1 LFAVGQVDILRKT
14 EMCQM
19 THARIT
25 TLLFAVIGLGTI
37 SAGQAYAQANAQAG
51 CQVQVTGAVNASWTG
66 EWRDSDDAESG
77 YVGAASDY
85 WLTDEDMKEV
95 AESMEGPGSKA
106 RKLTMLMRRVP
117 RIAILLLNCATP
129 EGHVFIRPANKS
141 VYDDVPRKAQPYKI
155 AAEKTA
161 TPGQFVASSLRVGR
175 SYYQVTDGRLDLKK
189 FNFDGA
195 AGTFTLKAS
204 LAGTAD
210 KGKDITVQGTFNFP
224 CTGLGSRCRVR

>member
-1 LFAVGQVDILRKT
+1 
-14 EMCQM
+14 M
-19 THARIT
+19 THARFT

-37 SAGQAYAQANAQAG
+37 SAGQAYAQAKAQAG

-66 EWRDSDDAESG
+66 VWRDSDDDQSG
-77 YVGAASDY
+77 NVGAASDY

-95 AESMEGPGSKA
+95 AESMDGPGSKA

-155 AAEKTA
+155 VAEKTA
-161 TPGQFVASSLRVGR
+161 TPGQFVASSLRVGT

-204 LAGTAD
+204 LAGAAD